1 MTAALEAAKQ
11 GFNVIL
17 VEQQSTLGGQA
28 LSLKRSWDGRD
39 IGAYVEDLKNQV
51 LNNDAIKVF
60 LNSMVI
66 DQKGFVGSFESEIMT
81 PSGAA
86 RKIKHGAILVAT
98 GAEEA
103 RPDLYG
109 LDTLDNV
116 ITQTDFEAL
125 LDRGDTINGYKHV
138 AMLQCA
144 GSRDSNHLDY
154 CSRVCCN
161 QAVKNAM
168 RFKELHPEGRVD
180 ILYRDM
186 RCYGLGELNYRQARL
201 QGINFIRFDPE
212 ENPPEIKTQEQRHRI
227 AITDPSIGMPITLTP
242 DLLVLSTGIKP
253 RDTDELASMLRVPRN
268 KAGFF
273 IEAHAKLRPV
283 DLPSEGLF
291 MAGTA
296 HAPKDISETIAQ
308 AQAAVARATTI
319 LSKKSLKLSG
329 VVSTVDPTHC
339 AVCLTCVRACPYGV
353 PFINDQHT
361 AEINPALCQGCG
373 ICVAECPAKAITLG
387 RYLDSNI
394 IAKLEAYTES
404 SPEIS
409 KGGQ

>member
-1 MTAALEAAKQ
+1 
-11 GFNVIL
+11 
-17 VEQQSTLGGQA
+17 
-28 LSLKRSWDGRD
+28 
-39 IGAYVEDLKNQV
+39 
-51 LNNDAIKVF
+51 
-60 LNSMVI
+60 
-66 DQKGFVGSFESEIMT
+66 
-81 PSGAA
+81 
-86 RKIKHGAILVAT
+86 
-98 GAEEA
+98 
-103 RPDLYG
+103 
-109 LDTLDNV
+109 
-116 ITQTDFEAL
+116 
-125 LDRGDTINGYKHV
+125 
-138 AMLQCA
+138 
-144 GSRDSNHLDY
+144 
-154 CSRVCCN
+154 
-161 QAVKNAM
+161 M
-168 RFKELHPEGRVD
+168 RFKELHSEGRVD

-186 RCYGLGELNYRQARL
+186 RCYGLGELNYRKARL

-212 ENPPEIKTQEQRHRI
+212 ENPPEIKTQEQMHRI
-227 AITDPSIGMPITLTP
+227 TITDPSIGMPVTLTP

-291 MAGTA
+291 MAGTV

-353 PFINDQHT
+353 PVINDQHT
-361 AEINPALCQGCG
+361 ADINPALCQGCG